1 MTEKVDFTPVKLDED
16 AALNP
21 QDERKA
27 RKRPNIDIAV
37 TIEVVV
43 LLVAVAFIVGYFARR
58 TVCKEHHTDHDN
70 ANDDHEQES
79 RHEEAI
85 KGINIE

>member
-27 RKRPNIDIAV
+27 RKRPNIHIATIAMTIAV
-37 TIEVVV
+37 VV
-43 LLVAVAFIVGYFARR
+43 F
-58 TVCKEHHTDHDN
+58 
-70 ANDDHEQES
+70 
-79 RHEEAI
+79 
-85 KGINIE
+85 